1 MISMT
6 ISGNGINQTVKTG
19 ADGSMEVKGLVPGT
33 YTVTEQVADYYEPQ
47 KEQSITVVAGETAKV
62 SFNNKLKKRNL
73 TVVKNAED
81 GLNAGIT
88 FRLHGKS
95 ASGQNVDLF
104 ATSDGTGVASF
115 PDRVI
120 TGGQKNGAD
129 FDFHHTGRWLLGYWF
144 YSGCCV

>member
-1 MISMT
+1 MASFKVKTPGGNVRIVKASEDGVIAGISMT

-47 KEQSITVVAGETAKV
+47 KEHSITVVAGETAKV
-62 SFNNKLKKRNL
+62 SFNNKLKKGNL

-95 ASGQNVDLF
+95 ASGQNVDLL
-104 ATSDGTGVASF
+104 ATSDGTG
-115 PDRVI
+115 DRKS
-120 TGGQKNGAD
+120 TRLNSSHA
-129 FDFHHTGRWLLGYWF
+129 R
-144 YSGCCV
+144 